1 MAHCAG
7 SQERVW
13 WVAHGT
19 AGRPCGAL
27 CLAVYGACAKLK
39 CHADRCAGYYGEAAS
54 GGAASRFRLT
64 RTRGAV
70 EDGAVRRLA
79 GVEPYPASQVRKGTP
94 LLELPEEELR
104 NLCEQLA

>member
-1 MAHCAG
+1 
-7 SQERVW
+7 
-13 WVAHGT
+13 
-19 AGRPCGAL
+19 
-27 CLAVYGACAKLK
+27 
-39 CHADRCAGYYGEAAS
+39 
-54 GGAASRFRLT
+54 
-64 RTRGAV
+64 V